1 MTMNYGTLHV
11 KCFVCN
17 MVEENTYVL
26 WDDTHEAV
34 IVDCGAF
41 YDREKQDLADFVE
54 REGLVLKHLL
64 NTHGHF
70 DHIFGNQFIREQYD
84 LLPELSWD
92 ETDTYLVAAEQMR
105 MFMHREIPLD
115 VPPIGN
121 TLVEND
127 EVRFGA
133 HRLKVIATPGHT
145 AGGIC
150 FYCEEEGVLL
160 SGDSLFRSCIGRCD
174 LPGGNE
180 QLLVRGLKEKVLTLP
195 ENVVVL
201 PGHGPS
207 TTVLREKQG
216 NPYLY

>member
-1 MTMNYGTLHV
+1 MTTDYGTLHV

-17 MVEENTYVL
+17 MVEENTYLL
-26 WDDTHEAV
+26 WDDTREAV

-41 YDREKQDLADFVE
+41 YDREKQDLAAFIE
-54 REGLVLKHLL
+54 SEGLVLKHLL

-70 DHIFGNQFIREQYD
+70 DHIFGNQFVYEEYG

-115 VPPIGN
+115 VPPVGN
-121 TLVEND
+121 TFVEND
-127 EVRFGA
+127 EVTFGT

-160 SGDSLFRSCIGRCD
+160 SGDSLFKGCIGRCD

-180 QLLVRGLKEKVLTLP
+180 QLLVNGLKEKVLTLP
-195 ENVVVL
+195 QMVVVL